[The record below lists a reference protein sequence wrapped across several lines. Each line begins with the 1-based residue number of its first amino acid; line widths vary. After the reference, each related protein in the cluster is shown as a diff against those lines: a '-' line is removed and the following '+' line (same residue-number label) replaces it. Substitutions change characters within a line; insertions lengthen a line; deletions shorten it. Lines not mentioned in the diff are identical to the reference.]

1 MQSLDVISVNLWQ
14 ILISLAN
21 LLILFLTIKKFL
33 YAPVK
38 NILAKRE
45 SEIEN
50 RYSEAG
56 KAIEEANENRDK
68 WNSKIKTAD
77 AEADSIISKA
87 SETAKMRGE
96 EIVED
101 AKKRADSI
109 IRRAENEAELEY
121 RKAEEKIKNEIVEVS
136 GILTEK
142 LLDREIKTEDHRDLI
157 DSFIGKL
164 GDE

>member
-21 LLILFLTIKKFL
+21 LLILFLIIKKFL

-56 KAIEEANENRDK
+56 KAIEEASCHQLLADTVALALNR
-68 WNSKIKTAD
+68 AC
-77 AEADSIISKA
+77 
-87 SETAKMRGE
+87 GE
-96 EIVED
+96 
-101 AKKRADSI
+101 KLRADGVWQSVMI
-109 IRRAENEAELEY
+109 GAFCGAF
-121 RKAEEKIKNEIVEVS
+121 
-136 GILTEK
+136 
-142 LLDREIKTEDHRDLI
+142 I
-157 DSFIGKL
+157 DSSKRGSIDDVNDYVQALKKML
-164 GDE
+164 LH